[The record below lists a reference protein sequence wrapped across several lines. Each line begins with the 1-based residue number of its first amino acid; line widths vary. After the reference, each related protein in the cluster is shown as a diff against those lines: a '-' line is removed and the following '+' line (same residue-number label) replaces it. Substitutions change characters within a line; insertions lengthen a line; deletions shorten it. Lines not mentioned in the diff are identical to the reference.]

1 MLTEIKPDYIQE
13 LIDAGG
19 VVMRKHTDLQG
30 NETLLTNLA
39 SPQPPGKE
47 HTNNRGE
54 KVLDNGKV
62 EPAPLSR

>member
-13 LIDAGG
+13 LIDQGG
-19 VVMRKHTDLQG
+19 VVMRKHTDSQG
-30 NETLLTNLA
+30 NETLVTNLSA
-39 SPQPPGKE
+39 PLPPGKE
-47 HTNNRGE
+47 HLNNRGE